1 VADVVEAGPTVGPT
15 RSTRSPARGAH
26 AGRVLRLVPGPSVA
40 AIYLSLLVLIPL
52 AAVFSRAFT
61 GGPHQLWAEMTQRET
76 FAALRLSL
84 VVSLIIVV
92 ANAFTGTAIAWLLV
106 RDRFVLNRA
115 IGAIVDLPFALP
127 TVIAGVTLISLY
139 GPGSPLHVNIAF
151 TRYAIVLALAFVT
164 LPFAVRSVQPVLEE
178 LDKETEEAA
187 ASLGA
192 SPWTTFRRITLPAL
206 MPALLTGAGLGFAR
220 AIGEYGS
227 VTILSGNLP
236 FKTEVA
242 SVRIFA
248 LIGNDDLPSA
258 AAAALALFA
267 ISIVVLSLTTLA
279 RRRFLPKDAAQ

>member
-1 VADVVEAGPTVGPT
+1 
-15 RSTRSPARGAH
+15 
-26 AGRVLRLVPGPSVA
+26 VLRLVPGPSVA

-52 AAVFSRAFT
+52 AAVFAQAFT
-61 GGPHQLWAEMTQRET
+61 GGPRQLWAEMTQPET

-84 VVSLIIVV
+84 IVSLIVVV

-106 RDRFVLNRA
+106 RDRFVLNRVV
-115 IGAIVDLPFALP
+115 GSIVDLPFSLP

-151 TRYAIVLALAFVT
+151 TRYAILVALAFVT

-248 LIGNDDLPSA
+248 LVGNSDLPSA
-258 AAAALALFA
+258 AAAALALFL
-267 ISIVVLSLTTLA
+267 ISIVVLSLTTIA
-279 RRRFLPKDAAQ
+279 RRRFLPKDAAL